1 MTEVMPINQVTD
13 LNRIEARLLQDR
25 IEKHYNEKIEQQER
39 VREKRLLDKR
49 MLQAYYE
56 RLDRLA
62 TYNAQAQ
69 LNRARAE
76 LGRLIDITIE

>member
-1 MTEVMPINQVTD
+1 MTDVTPINQATD
-13 LNRIEARLLQDR
+13 PNRIEARLLQDR
-25 IEKHYNEKIEQQER
+25 IEKHHNEKIEQQER

>member
-1 MTEVMPINQVTD
+1 MTDVTPIHQATNPHT
-13 LNRIEARLLQDR
+13 IEARLLQDR
-25 IEKHYNEKIEQQER
+25 IEKHHNEKIEQQER
-39 VREKRLLDKR
+39 VSEKRLLDKY

-76 LGRLIDITIE
+76 LGRLIDMEA